1 MGLFHRKPPGNSTE
15 PHFVSVPSHGPHD
28 PPIVCRAET
37 RPDVIVRLEALDDV
51 IFAAIDGDATALE
64 AAAEAWQ
71 SAISELGHDALEESR
86 RQYVRHAQSVW
97 DALRRQSIQPPH
109 RIFAAIEI
117 IGLLVNHEQ

>member
-1 MGLFHRKPPGNSTE
+1 MGLFHRKPISHAVGRPLDAGQIPGA
-15 PHFVSVPSHGPHD
+15 FGP
-28 PPIVCRAET
+28 PVVCRGET
-37 RPDVIVRLEALDDV
+37 RPDVIAQLEVLDDV

-71 SAISELGHDALEESR
+71 SAISELGHDTLEESR